1 MAIVTKQQILDAIRE
16 RFADDNSDETLALI
30 ENISDTID
38 DYENKTNDTTNWK
51 DKFEQNDKAWR
62 EKYKARF
69 FSAGDESE
77 EEKEDEEKPVATT
90 YDDLF
95 KEEK

>member
-51 DKFEQNDKAWR
+51 EKYDQNDKAWR

-69 FSAGDESE
+69 FSAGDEAE
-77 EEKEDEEKPVATT
+77 EEKEDEEKPVATS